1 MPVWPM
7 PWLGVGP
14 KVVAVELVETYL
26 GFGSNLG
33 DREENVRRA
42 VERLSESVCGIQ
54 TSSLYETEPWGYL
67 DQPKFLNMVCKCLTR
82 LEPEELLSLCKGL
95 ETLAG
100 REALFKYGPRVLDV
114 DILAYG
120 DVVLKTSSLT
130 VPHGMLHERAF
141 VLAPLA
147 EIAPQWRHPVM
158 NKTAAELL
166 EQVDGIE
173 GVRLWGSR

>member
-1 MPVWPM
+1 MAA
-7 PWLGVGP
+7 GF
-14 KVVAVELVETYL
+14 VEAYL

-33 DREENVRRA
+33 DREQNIRCA
-42 VERLSESVCGIQ
+42 VELLSQSVCGIQ

-67 DQPKFLNMVCKCLTR
+67 DQPKFLNMVCKCLTS
-82 LEPEELLSLCKGL
+82 LEPAELLSICKGL

-100 REALFKYGPRVLDV
+100 REPSFKYGPRVLDV

-120 DVVLKTSSLT
+120 DMVVKTGQLAI
-130 VPHGMLHERAF
+130 PHGKLHERAF

-147 EIAPQWRHPVM
+147 EIAPQWRHPIL

-166 EQVDGIE
+166 EQVNGTE
-173 GVRLWGSR
+173 GVRLWSSPVVLPKRAC

>member
-1 MPVWPM
+1 MAA
-7 PWLGVGP
+7 GF
-14 KVVAVELVETYL
+14 VEAYL

-33 DREENVRRA
+33 DREENIRRA

-67 DQPKFLNMVCKCLTR
+67 DQPKFLNMVCRCLTR
-82 LEPEELLSLCKGL
+82 LEPAELLSICEEL

-100 REALFKYGPRVLDV
+100 REPSFKYGPRVLDV

-120 DVVLKTSSLT
+120 DVVVETGSLT

-147 EIAPQWRHPVM
+147 EIAPQWRHPIL
-158 NKTAAELL
+158 NKTASELL
-166 EQVDGIE
+166 EQVDGTE
-173 GVRLWGSR
+173 GVRFWKSPVVLPKRAC

>member
-1 MPVWPM
+1 MAA
-7 PWLGVGP
+7 G
-14 KVVAVELVETYL
+14 LVEAYL

-33 DREENVRRA
+33 DREENIRCA
-42 VERLSESVCGIQ
+42 VQRLSKSVCGIQ

-82 LEPEELLSLCKGL
+82 LEPEELLSICKGL

-100 REALFKYGPRVLDV
+100 REPSFTYGPRALDV

-120 DVVLKTSSLT
+120 DVVVETGSLSI
-130 VPHGMLHERAF
+130 PHGMLHERAF
-141 VLAPLA
+141 VLVPLA
-147 EIAPQWRHPVM
+147 EIEPHWRHPTL

-166 EQVDGIE
+166 EQVNGTK
-173 GVRLWGSR
+173 GVRLWGSRSGA

>member
-1 MPVWPM
+1 MTA
-7 PWLGVGP
+7 GF
-14 KVVAVELVETYL
+14 VEAYL

-33 DREENVRRA
+33 DREENIQRA
-42 VERLSESVCGIQ
+42 VERLSELVCGVQ

-82 LEPEELLSLCKGL
+82 LEPAELLSICEEL

-100 REALFKYGPRVLDV
+100 REPSFKYGPRVLDV

-120 DVVLKTSSLT
+120 DVVIKTGSLT

-147 EIAPQWRHPVM
+147 EIAPQWRHPIL
-158 NKTAAELL
+158 NKTAAQLL
-166 EQVDGIE
+166 EQVNGAE
-173 GVRLWGSR
+173 GVRLWKSPVVLPKRAC

>member
-1 MPVWPM
+1 MAA
-7 PWLGVGP
+7 GF
-14 KVVAVELVETYL
+14 VEAYL

-33 DREENVRRA
+33 DRERNIRCA
-42 VERLSESVCGIQ
+42 VELLSESVCGIE

-67 DQPKFLNMVCKCLTR
+67 DQPKFLNMVCRCLTS
-82 LEPEELLSLCKGL
+82 LETVELLSICKGL

-100 REALFKYGPRVLDV
+100 REPSFKYGPRVLDV

-120 DVVLKTSSLT
+120 DMVVKTGSLAI
-130 VPHGMLHERAF
+130 PHGMLHERAF

-147 EIAPQWRHPVM
+147 EIAPQWRHPIL

-166 EQVDGIE
+166 EQVNGTE
-173 GVRLWGSR
+173 GVRLWGSPVVLPKRAC

>member
-1 MPVWPM
+1 MAA
-7 PWLGVGP
+7 GF
-14 KVVAVELVETYL
+14 VETYL

-33 DREENVRRA
+33 DREENIRRA

-54 TSSLYETEPWGYL
+54 TSSLYETEPWGHL

-82 LEPEELLSLCKGL
+82 LEPEELLSICKGL

-100 REALFKYGPRVLDV
+100 REPSFKYGPRVLDV

-147 EIAPQWRHPVM
+147 EIAPHWRHPTLH
-158 NKTAAELL
+158 KTAAELM
-166 EQVDGIE
+166 EQVNGIE
-173 GVRLWGSR
+173 GVRLWGSRSGA

>member
-1 MPVWPM
+1 MAA
-7 PWLGVGP
+7 GF
-14 KVVAVELVETYL
+14 VEAYL

-33 DREENVRRA
+33 DREENIRRA

-82 LEPEELLSLCKGL
+82 LEPVELLSVCKGL
-95 ETLAG
+95 EALAG
-100 REALFKYGPRVLDV
+100 REPSFKYGPRVLDV

-120 DVVLKTSSLT
+120 DVVVKTDSLV
-130 VPHGMLHERAF
+130 VPHDMLHERAF

-147 EIAPQWRHPVM
+147 EIAPQWRHPIL

-166 EQVDGIE
+166 EQVNGAE
-173 GVRLWGSR
+173 GMRLWKSPVVVPKRGC

>member
-1 MPVWPM
+1 MAA
-7 PWLGVGP
+7 G
-14 KVVAVELVETYL
+14 LVKAYL

-33 DREENVRRA
+33 DREENIRRA

-54 TSSLYETEPWGYL
+54 TSSIYETEPWGYL
-67 DQPKFLNMVCKCLTR
+67 DQPKFLNMVCRCLTR
-82 LEPEELLSLCKGL
+82 LEPEELLSVCKEL

-100 REALFKYGPRVLDV
+100 REPSFKYGPRVLDV

-120 DVVLKTSSLT
+120 DEVVRTGSLAI
-130 VPHGMLHERAF
+130 PHSALHERAF

-147 EIAPQWRHPVM
+147 EIAPQWQHPIL

-166 EQVDGIE
+166 EQVNGTE
-173 GVRLWGSR
+173 GVRIWKSPIVLPKERR

>member
-1 MPVWPM
+1 M
-7 PWLGVGP
+7 
-14 KVVAVELVETYL
+14 AAEFVEAYL

-33 DREENVRRA
+33 DREENIRRA

-67 DQPKFLNMVCKCLTR
+67 DQPKFLNMVCRCLIR
-82 LEPEELLSLCKGL
+82 LEPEELLSVCKGL
-95 ETLAG
+95 EILAG
-100 REALFKYGPRVLDV
+100 REPSFKYGPRVLDV

-120 DVVLKTSSLT
+120 DLVMETGSLAI
-130 VPHGMLHERAF
+130 PHSALHERVF

-147 EIAPQWRHPVM
+147 EIAPQWRHPIL

-166 EQVDGIE
+166 EQVNGTE
-173 GVRLWGSR
+173 GVRLWGSPIVLPKEGH

>member
-1 MPVWPM
+1 M
-7 PWLGVGP
+7 
-14 KVVAVELVETYL
+14 AAEFVEAYL

-33 DREENVRRA
+33 DREENIRRA

-67 DQPKFLNMVCKCLTR
+67 DQPKFLNMVCRCLTR
-82 LEPEELLSLCKGL
+82 LEPEELLSVCREL

-100 REALFKYGPRVLDV
+100 REPSFKYGPRVLDV

-120 DVVLKTSSLT
+120 DAVVKTGSLAI
-130 VPHGMLHERAF
+130 PHSALHERAF

-147 EIAPQWRHPVM
+147 EIAPQWRHP
-158 NKTAAELL
+158 TF
-166 EQVDGIE
+166 
-173 GVRLWGSR
+173 